1 MQLDFLVVKIFII
14 ISHAFPILST
24 FFNNNAF
31 KTFLNGLKPFFY
43 LTIGSQ
49 KSLDLILFRL
59 SQDPDLIPHI
69 TNLQYHE
76 ISIESM

>member
-1 MQLDFLVVKIFII
+1 MVQ
-14 ISHAFPILST
+14 
-24 FFNNNAF
+24 
-31 KTFLNGLKPFFY
+31 KPFLY

-49 KSLDLILFRL
+49 KSLDLILFRF
-59 SQDPDLIPHI
+59 SQDPHLIPHI